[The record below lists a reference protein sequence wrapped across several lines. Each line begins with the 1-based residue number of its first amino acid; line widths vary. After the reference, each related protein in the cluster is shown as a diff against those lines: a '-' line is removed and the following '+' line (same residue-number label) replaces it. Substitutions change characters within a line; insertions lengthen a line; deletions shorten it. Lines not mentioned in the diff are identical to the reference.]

1 MKNML
6 KFMAFC
12 TVTKTRIDTE
22 KTASK
27 SVVQKTAEAT

>member
-1 MKNML
+1 ML

-27 SVVQKTAEAT
+27 SVVQKQQKLHEI